1 MKLIKIMLV
10 DDHTLFRKGLKLM
23 IELEKD
29 MKIIDEAK
37 NGEDAITKAKVSKPD
52 LIIMDINM
60 PILNGLEALKMMKD
74 IGLTSRVIIV
84 TAQQTKS
91 NIIAA
96 TKIGAKGYLFKD
108 SEPATL
114 INAIREVSVGRSYID
129 NDVANILTR
138 GTSLEKNENGI
149 NPEKI
154 KTLSKRE
161 YEVLALLSEGLN
173 NKNIGKELFISEKTV
188 KNHVTKIF
196 KKLEVDDRV
205 QAALFAYNN
214 SIKDTQNV
222 DR

>member
-1 MKLIKIMLV
+1 MKLIKILLV
-10 DDHTLFRKGLKLM
+10 DDHTLFRKGIKLM

-29 MKIIDEAK
+29 MKIVAEAK
-37 NGEDAITKAKVSKPD
+37 DGEDAITKAKVNKPD
-52 LIIMDINM
+52 IIIMDINM
-60 PILNGLEALKMMKD
+60 PVLNGLDSLKVMKD
-74 IGLTSRVIIV
+74 IGLTSRVIML
-84 TAQQTKS
+84 TAQQSKA

-108 SEPATL
+108 SEPLTL
-114 INAIREVSVGRSYID
+114 IKAIREVSIGRSYID
-129 NDVANILTR
+129 TDVANILTR
-138 GTSLEKNENGI
+138 KTSLEKDENEI
-149 NPEKI
+149 DPEKI

-161 YEVLALLSEGLN
+161 YEVLVLLSDGLN

-214 SIKDTQNV
+214 SIKETHSHDK
-222 DR
+222 

>member
-60 PILNGLEALKMMKD
+60 PVLNGLEALKMMKD

-84 TAQQTKS
+84 TTHQTKS

-108 SEPATL
+108 SEPTTL
-114 INAIREVSVGRSYID
+114 INAIREVSMGRSYID

-154 KTLSKRE
+154 RTLSKRE

-205 QAALFAYNN
+205 KAALFAYNN

>member
-60 PILNGLEALKMMKD
+60 PVLNGLEALKMMKD

-84 TAQQTKS
+84 TAHQTKS

-108 SEPATL
+108 SEPTTL
-114 INAIREVSVGRSYID
+114 INAIREVSMGRSYID

-154 KTLSKRE
+154 RTLSKRE

-205 QAALFAYNN
+205 KAALFAYNN